1 MQFTVMTNLGALWR
15 VRCVQGEG
23 QQFLHFAARPVAGS
37 GRRLLSTC
45 SSRLPSH
52 RHHQQLRPQVP
63 HFTTYLLPQHHLHS
77 SRLSTVLIRLLP
89 PRQSLAPST
98 SQAPYG
104 ATAFTRVRAASVLTR
119 PCCSSQRDRYT
130 HPSSQSSPFVMT
142 KSYCKPL
149 TQVNCATE
157 SLMAAAHGR
166 HRSWH
171 SCICQ
176 PYTYHHLNTQ
186 TDANYEYIQ
195 PFLHSGPELGI

>member
-1 MQFTVMTNLGALWR
+1 MQFTVMTSLGALWR
-15 VRCVQGEG
+15 VQCVQGER

-63 HFTTYLLPQHHLHS
+63 HFTTYLLPQHHPHS

-119 PCCSSQRDRYT
+119 PCFSSQRDRYT
-130 HPSSQSSPFVMT
+130 HPSSQSSPFFHDKVILQT
-142 KSYCKPL
+142 PHSGQL
-149 TQVNCATE
+149 RNGV
-157 SLMAAAHGR
+157 AHGR
-166 HRSWH
+166 GSWKA
-171 SCICQ
+171 
-176 PYTYHHLNTQ
+176 PLFALLHLST
-186 TDANYEYIQ
+186 
-195 PFLHSGPELGI
+195 LHLPSSQYSNLC